1 MTKSTNKSETIL
13 MRLHPNMV
21 EEIISMLKHIDVDGE
36 TMEHI
41 LEAVGMQ
48 EQMLRQLTLNASAS
62 TLNHLIEERNQFKPF

>member
-1 MTKSTNKSETIL
+1 
-13 MRLHPNMV
+13 MV
-21 EEIISMLKHIDVDGE
+21 EEIISMLKHIDVNGE

-41 LEAVGMQ
+41 IKSVGMQ